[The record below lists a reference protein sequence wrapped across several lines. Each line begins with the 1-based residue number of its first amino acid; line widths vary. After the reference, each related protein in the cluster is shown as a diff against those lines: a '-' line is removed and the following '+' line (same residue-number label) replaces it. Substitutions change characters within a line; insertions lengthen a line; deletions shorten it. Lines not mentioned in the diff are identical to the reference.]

1 MHRLFILILLVI
13 CFLQPVSG
21 DSEQRHVVVISVDG
35 LIPDYYLRP
44 AKYGLKIPTILQM
57 CKEGSL
63 VEAMETVYP
72 SLTYPS
78 HTTLVTGVRPAKHG
92 IYSNL
97 AWRDPEQNQKT
108 KDWNWFAH
116 QIKTPTLWTEAHKK
130 GLTTAAVGWPVTV
143 GAEIDYHIP
152 EYWKGSF
159 ETSLQVGLENAT
171 PNIREKL
178 MKELPRAPEGF
189 NDELRTRAAEII
201 IRDYK
206 PNLML
211 LHLVELDFAH
221 HKTGTYTS
229 AAIAAT
235 ERTDARIAR
244 IVKAV
249 REAGIYERTTF
260 ILVSDHGFLRGEN
273 LFHPGVLLAKAGL
286 VTVKKGSVKDWKAS
300 VYGGGGST
308 AIILKDPKDS
318 ATMEAALKLFEEYA
332 RRPRS
337 PIYRIVKRDELDK
350 LGANPQAAFFLEAAA
365 GYAFGY
371 NFTGSEIT
379 ISPDKAC
386 HGHLPSR
393 PELYASFIASG
404 FGIRKGVR
412 EPFMKNLDVAPTVAA
427 LLGFE
432 IPGAEGEPASRLLSE
447 PVK

>member
-1 MHRLFILILLVI
+1 MRYLSLLILLI
-13 CFLQPVSG
+13 SLLYPISG
-21 DSEQRHVVVISVDG
+21 SEGQRYVVVISVDG

-44 AKYGLKIPTILQM
+44 AKYGLKIPTIQNM
-57 CKEGSL
+57 CREGSL

-78 HTTLVTGVRPAKHG
+78 HTTLVTGVRPAWHG

-97 AWRDPEQNQKT
+97 AWHSPDQKQQNQ
-108 KDWNWFAH
+108 DWNWFAH
-116 QIKTPTLWTEAHKK
+116 EIRTPTLWTEARKK

-143 GAEIDYHIP
+143 GAEIDYQIP
-152 EYWKGSF
+152 EYWKGPF
-159 ETSLQVGLENAT
+159 DTSLQIGLENTT
-171 PNIREKL
+171 PNIKQKL
-178 MKELPRAPEGF
+178 MAELPHVPEGF
-189 NDELRTRAAEII
+189 NDELRTQAAEII
-201 IRDYK
+201 IRDHK

-211 LHLVELDFAH
+211 LHLIELDNAH
-221 HKTGTYTS
+221 HKKGTYTKE
-229 AAIAAT
+229 AIAAT
-235 ERTDARIAR
+235 ERIDAHIAR
-244 IVKAV
+244 IVKAI
-249 REAGIYERTTF
+249 RDAGIYERTTF
-260 ILVSDHGFLRGEN
+260 IIVSDHGFLRAERM
-273 LFHPGVLLAKAGL
+273 FHPGVLLAKAKFL
-286 VTVKKGSVKDWKAS
+286 TVKDEVITDWRS
-300 VYGGGGST
+300 YNYGGGGST

-318 ATMEAALKLFEEYA
+318 ATAEAVLKLFEEYS

-371 NFTGSEIT
+371 KFTGSEIT
-379 ISPDKAC
+379 TNSDKAC

-393 PELYASFIASG
+393 SELYAGFIASG

-432 IPGAEGEPASRLLSE
+432 IPGVEGQAASRLLLNTA
-447 PVK
+447 K